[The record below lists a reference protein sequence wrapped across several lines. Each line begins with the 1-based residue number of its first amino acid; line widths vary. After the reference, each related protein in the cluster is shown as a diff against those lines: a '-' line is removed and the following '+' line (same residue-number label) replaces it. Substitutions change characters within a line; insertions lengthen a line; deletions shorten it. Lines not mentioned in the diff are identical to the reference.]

1 MLPCRSSLPK
11 ARDSG
16 RSTRMA
22 CLNRNSTVCT
32 RFVIEGRRST
42 PPRGATIKAIDPLLE
57 RTTLK
62 HTANSTSLAWTPCSI
77 LVGSKSGPGDCK
89 PRHRRVTEAIARVLG
104 NMLSQ
109 AASAQ
114 CPSLEDV
121 EGGKG
126 FGARSG
132 TTVAPRR
139 HASQTKTSQ
148 KPMPLVAIET
158 RCHLALIRFLCGFYT
173 DSLYSPPLHLLP
185 NNPHPTHRPPRPLSS
200 NGFGLAAPLF
210 LSPSRLKTPV
220 PACRPPAR
228 APPICPSPWRLKRH
242 DSSHGLSQ
250 LVSSCRGYNVNFSVA
265 EPLLLSHALLAEPP
279 MPWHASFTLAS
290 GGVLSPYTLR
300 V

>member
-1 MLPCRSSLPK
+1 
-11 ARDSG
+11 
-16 RSTRMA
+16 MA

-200 NGFGLAAPLF
+200 NGFGLAAPFSFPL
-210 LSPSRLKTPV
+210 
-220 PACRPPAR
+220 PASKPPCPPAGPPPGPPR
-228 APPICPSPWRLKRH
+228 SAPP
-242 DSSHGLSQ
+242 HG
-250 LVSSCRGYNVNFSVA
+250 G
-265 EPLLLSHALLAEPP
+265 
-279 MPWHASFTLAS
+279 
-290 GGVLSPYTLR
+290 
-300 V
+300 